1 MAGFTYDNLVTDIR
15 NYTEVDANVLTA
27 AIINRIIEDA
37 EFRILRDVPIDAY
50 KKQSIGNLVTGQNT
64 INVPAQT
71 LFVKGVQV
79 YDSTSASTGANRW
92 LEKKDESY
100 LQEYVPSTETAKRGQ
115 PKYYAMFGGATGVT
129 DTTSGTLLLAP
140 APDTTYVFKIHYEAV
155 PTPLSSSNT
164 TTYISQYFPNG
175 LLYACLVEAYGFLK
189 GPIDMLTL
197 YENKYKQE
205 IEKFAAEQL
214 GRRKR
219 DDYTDGTVRIP
230 IPSARQ

>member
-1 MAGFTYDNLVTDIR
+1 MAGFTYATLTTAIL
-15 NYTEVDANVLTA
+15 NYTEVDSNVLTST
-27 AIINRIIEDA
+27 ITNQIIENT
-37 EFRILRDVPIDAY
+37 ELRILRDVPIDAY

-64 INVPAQT
+64 INVPAKT

-79 YDSTSASTGANRW
+79 YDSTTATTGTSDW

-100 LQEYVPSTETAKRGQ
+100 IQEYVSSTESSARAK
-115 PKYYAMFGGATGVT
+115 PKYYAMFGGATGIT
-129 DTTSGTLLLAP
+129 DTTSGTLLLSP
-140 APDTTYVFKIHYEAV
+140 APDTTYEFKIHYETI
-155 PTPLSSSNT
+155 PTGLSGSNT
-164 TTYISQYFPNG
+164 TTYISQYFGNG
-175 LLYACLVEAYGFLK
+175 LLYACLSEAFSYLK

-205 IEKFAAEQL
+205 LEKFAAEQL

-230 IPSARQ
+230 VPSPTP

>member
-1 MAGFTYDNLVTDIR
+1 MSGFNYSNLVTDIR
-15 NYTEVDANVLTA
+15 NYTEVDSNVLTA
-27 AIINRIIEDA
+27 ALINRFIEDA
-37 EFRILRDVPIDAY
+37 EFKILRDVPLDAY
-50 KKQSIGNLVTGQNT
+50 KKQSTGNLVTGQNT
-64 INVPAQT
+64 INVPAKT

-79 YDSTSASTGANRW
+79 YDSTSAATGSNTY
-92 LEKKDESY
+92 LEKKDETY
-100 LQEYVPSTETAKRGQ
+100 LQEYIPSTESSKRGK

-129 DTTSGTLLLAP
+129 DTTSGRLFLAP
-140 APDTTYVFKIHYEAV
+140 APDSTYVFKIHYEAI
-155 PTPLSSSNT
+155 PTSLVTDTSG
-164 TTYISQYFPNG
+164 TYISQYFPNG

-205 IEKFAAEQL
+205 VEKFAAEQL

-230 IPSARQ
+230 IPSRTP

>member
-1 MAGFTYDNLVTDIR
+1 MSGFTYATLTTAIQD
-15 NYTEVDANVLTA
+15 YTEVDSNVLTST
-27 AIINRIIEDA
+27 ITDQFIENA
-37 EFRILRDVPIDAY
+37 EFKILREVPIDAY

-64 INVPAQT
+64 INVPAKT

-79 YDSTSASTGANRW
+79 YDSTSASTGNNTW

-100 LQEYVPSTETAKRGQ
+100 LQEYVPSTESAARAK
-115 PKYYAMFGGATGVT
+115 PKYYAMFGGATGVS
-129 DTTSGTLLLAP
+129 DTTSGRLFLAP
-140 APDTTYVFKIHYEAV
+140 APDDTYTFKIHYEAI
-155 PTPLSSSNT
+155 PDGLSSSNT

-175 LLYACLVEAYGFLK
+175 LLYACLVEAFSFLK

-205 IEKFAAEQL
+205 VQKFAAEQL

-230 IPSARQ
+230 IPSPSP

>member
-1 MAGFTYDNLVTDIR
+1 MSGFTYATLTQAILD
-15 NYTEVDANVLTA
+15 YTEVDSNVLTST
-27 AIINRIIEDA
+27 ITDDIIENA
-37 EFRILRDVPIDAY
+37 EFKILREVPIDAY

-64 INVPAQT
+64 INVPAKT

-79 YDSTSASTGANRW
+79 YDSTSTSTGTNTW

-100 LQEYVPSTETAKRGQ
+100 LQEYQPSTESADRAK

-129 DTTSGTLLLAP
+129 DTTSGRLFLAP
-140 APDTTYVFKIHYEAV
+140 APDDTYIFKIHYEAI
-155 PTPLSSSNT
+155 PDGLSSSNT

-175 LLYACLVEAYGFLK
+175 LLYACLVEAYGYLK

-205 IEKFAAEQL
+205 VQKFAAEQL

-230 IPSARQ
+230 IPSPSP